1 MESCRKVID
10 SLEEDNLVAGLNDT
24 LTDSERELGLTVSPR
39 ERYHQLKE
47 AVETREAEAQE
58 TDGAAS

>member
-1 MESCRKVID
+1 M
-10 SLEEDNLVAGLNDT
+10 EEDNLVAGLNDT